1 MTFIYEDDECP
12 GKRYNWVPNCER
24 GQWCDNWLQWFGE
37 PGHELNNITFELLSG
52 AAGASVVEDI
62 LAPDDTPLGIHY
74 SESFGTSFSL
84 PGDTAYPAG
93 DYFVRMN
100 ATIFDGA
107 TQLGS
112 TTALS
117 NTFAITSPQC
127 TLSWTPVSSVTD
139 PGYTPL
145 RFENPSGS
153 IISQQELNGPNS
165 DIGFDF
171 SARDHTYQVDGLS
184 MTVEVLSADTG
195 FSAGV
200 QTVVRISCIS
210 GETDLTDRQPMRAN
224 CTSIN
229 PNNPGSFVLVSD
241 NFFVVPLTS
250 QTGQCPGNST
260 SASSAPSALPS
271 SSSASGVSS
280 GGPTSQSGSS
290 LSRLPTGASP
300 SALAASAPAA
310 SVPAASVS
318 ASNSGKALSYYADLI
333 VCRNELS

>member
-1 MTFIYEDDECP
+1 
-12 GKRYNWVPNCER
+12 
-24 GQWCDNWLQWFGE
+24 
-37 PGHELNNITFELLSG
+37 
-52 AAGASVVEDI
+52 
-62 LAPDDTPLGIHY
+62 
-74 SESFGTSFSL
+74 
-84 PGDTAYPAG
+84 
-93 DYFVRMN
+93 MN
-100 ATIFDGA
+100 ATILDGA

-117 NTFAITSPQC
+117 NTFAITGPQC
-127 TLSWTPVSSVTD
+127 ALSWTPVSSVTD

-153 IISQQELNGPNS
+153 VISQQELNGPNS

-200 QTVVRISCIS
+200 QTVPVGATAGAFFTGNITLNP
-210 GETDLTDRQPMRAN
+210 GTWKMRAN

-280 GGPTSQSGSS
+280 GEPTSQSGSS
-290 LSRLPTGASP
+290 LSRLPTGASL

-318 ASNSGKALSYYADLI
+318 ASNSGKALSCQKLTTA
-333 VCRNELS
+333 LSGSILLLFII